1 MPVDGIWVPAHERS
15 VAGRAS
21 ALGARVVNDPN
32 RTLSI
37 GDRIRWWFFGG
48 ALVSSLLIIWLFSLQ
63 LDLSIVSFLVVLVS
77 AGVAAGVSAIITRR
91 LRADLNALM
100 TAARRVSEGE
110 LNAPI
115 NMGDKKYRD
124 ETDELAGLFQEMQEN
139 LQQLVGQIQ
148 NTGTK
153 ITGAAHGL
161 SATAEQMTTSTQ
173 EIAATMADISR
184 GTDHQSRL
192 VERTSSGMR
201 EVVNAVEQTE
211 RSAAESAERAT
222 KAVETVRGSSKL
234 AEESV
239 DKMREI
245 FERVEDSSSLMSAFS
260 DKLKQVNK
268 IVVVISGIAQRTT
281 LLSLNATIEAAKAG
295 EYGRGFAVVADE
307 IRKLAESTTRSAEQI
322 TELIEGVEGESRRVV
337 EAMQASVD
345 TVAGS
350 RSDVTSIGDA
360 LQGIVG
366 SFSEIQLQTQG
377 IAELARTQAGQSQE
391 ILKAIEDIQNVAD
404 NTAAATMEI
413 SAATREQTNS
423 MREMSNSALGLSD
436 LAEQLKAAASRF
448 RLEQGSTG
456 SDNDTSAGAG
466 VTPFRIQ
473 KQSDD
478 EDEEQALVIEA

>member
-1 MPVDGIWVPAHERS
+1 M
-15 VAGRAS
+15 
-21 ALGARVVNDPN
+21 
-32 RTLSI
+32 
-37 GDRIRWWFFGG
+37 WFFVG
-48 ALVSSLLIIWLFSLQ
+48 AAVSAVLIILLVLLN
-63 LDLSIVSFLVVLVS
+63 LDPLLMVGFVVIISGAVSF
-77 AGVAAGVSAIITRR
+77 GVTAIITKR
-91 LRADLNALM
+91 LRADLTALM

-124 ETDELAGLFQEMQEN
+124 ETDDLAELFQEMQHN

-148 NTGTK
+148 TTGTK

-192 VERTSSGMR
+192 VERTSTGMR
-201 EVVNAVEQTE
+201 EMVNAVEQTE
-211 RSAAESAERAT
+211 SSAAESAERAT
-222 KAVETVRGSSKL
+222 KAVETVRSSSKL
-234 AEESV
+234 AADSV
-239 DKMREI
+239 EKMREI
-245 FERVEDSSSLMSAFS
+245 FEGVEDSSRLMKAFS

-322 TELIEGVEGESRRVV
+322 TELIEGVEEESRRVV
-337 EAMQASVD
+337 AAMQASVD

-391 ILKAIEDIQNVAD
+391 ILKAMEDIQNVAD
-404 NTAAATMEI
+404 NAAASTMEI

-423 MREMSNSALGLSD
+423 MREMSNSALELSE
-436 LAEQLKAAASRF
+436 LAERLKSAASRF
-448 RLEQGSTG
+448 RLEKGSA
-456 SDNDTSAGAG
+456 DNGAAPRSG

-473 KQSDD
+473 RPAADDDD
-478 EDEEQALVIEA
+478 EAALVIEA